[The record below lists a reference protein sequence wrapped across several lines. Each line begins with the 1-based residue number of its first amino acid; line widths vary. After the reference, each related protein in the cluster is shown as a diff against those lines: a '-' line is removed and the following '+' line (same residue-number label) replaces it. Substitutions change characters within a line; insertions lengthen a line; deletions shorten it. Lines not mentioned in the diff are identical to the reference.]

1 MPYKLETADRQIC
14 KDSKMHFQV
23 FQVLK
28 TADPLVLPFDF
39 SKRSVNLQQVFR
51 PAVLSQLFKGE
62 KECEHLPI
70 PAFPR

>member
-1 MPYKLETADRQIC
+1 MMFQIFTAYLSLFYPLKLSPHQE
-14 KDSKMHFQV
+14 
-23 FQVLK
+23 

-39 SKRSVNLQQVFR
+39 SMRPVNLQQVFR